1 MDIEDIN
8 QELLNTLSIKEKS
21 NLVVRLERNLRIQ
34 KILYEDEKKK
44 YTNDYER

>member
-21 NLVVRLERNLRIQ
+21 NLVGRLERNLRIQ
-34 KILYEDEKKK
+34 KILYNDEKKK
-44 YTNDYER
+44 HTNDYER